1 LLEANDVVVLK
12 ADKSDRENPAVDQL
26 LTELGN
32 RAGGI
37 PYYAVFR
44 PGKEPI
50 HFNGVFLSPDS
61 FIDKIGRENLT
72 GAAPDV
78 TTPATGQQSG
88 SMDDV
93 AITPAG

>member
-1 LLEANDVVVLK
+1 MLK

-50 HFNGVFLSPDS
+50 HFNGVFLTPES

-72 GAAPDV
+72 GGTPEL
-78 TTPATGQQSG
+78 TPAMGQKSG
-88 SMDDV
+88 ADDV
-93 AITPAG
+93 AISPSL